1 MPTRGLIVRLGAL
14 GDTLLLEPV
23 LAALRAGLP
32 GLDWELLGTPPQ
44 ARLLQHHLALIHDA
58 GEARFSPL
66 FVQDPLNRDLEELL
80 RRFARALVLSSNES
94 LRQHLSACIPET
106 LSAAPLPAPEDP
118 ISVIDYSLETL
129 RPWPIDLEGARRTP
143 QLAAWQP
150 AEWAVSSDEIVLAP
164 GAGSAAKRWPL
175 DRWGKLAQELQ
186 LPRARWTILLGP
198 AEADLREEARSLAEA
213 IGAEVLDTPELE
225 SLPARLARSRL
236 FVGNDSGPTHL
247 AAATGCPTLALFGPH
262 SQPRWEP
269 RGARVMVVRAY
280 AGWESAAPEAVARRA
295 TELVEVDP

>member
-1 MPTRGLIVRLGAL
+1 
-14 GDTLLLEPV
+14 
-23 LAALRAGLP
+23 
-32 GLDWELLGTPPQ
+32 
-44 ARLLQHHLALIHDA
+44 
-58 GEARFSPL
+58 
-66 FVQDPLNRDLEELL
+66 
-80 RRFARALVLSSNES
+80 
-94 LRQHLSACIPET
+94 
-106 LSAAPLPAPEDP
+106 
-118 ISVIDYSLETL
+118 
-129 RPWPIDLEGARRTP
+129 
-143 QLAAWQP
+143 
-150 AEWAVSSDEIVLAP
+150 VSSGEIVLAP

-175 DRWGKLAQELQ
+175 DRWGQLAQELQ
-186 LPRARWTILLGP
+186 LPRVRWAILLGP

-280 AGWESAAPEAVARRA
+280 AGWESAAPEEVARRA
-295 TELVEVDP
+295 TELVEVEP